1 MILLSILMIALI
13 LAAAAILVRLIFR
26 PNWAWLDQLI
36 FFVLAFALILGTVCG
51 CMKRD
56 YGREARNLAAEFE
69 EITLYHET
77 VSLSSNEYV
86 RFNFYERV
94 REYNKAYLDTV
105 KESENMFYG
114 ALYPKN
120 WAEGLTTI
128 EFMLRENVYAE
139 DQPIG

>member
-1 MILLSILMIALI
+1 MIFLSALMISLI
-13 LAAAAILVRLIFR
+13 LVAAAILVRLIFR
-26 PNWAWLDQLI
+26 PNWAWLDQTI
-36 FFVLAFALILGTVCG
+36 FFVLMFSIILGTACG

-56 YGREARNLAAEFE
+56 FYREARDLIAEFE
-69 EITLYHET
+69 DITLYHET

-94 REYNKAYLDTV
+94 REYNKAYFDTV
-105 KESENMFYG
+105 KESENIFYG

-128 EFMLRENVYAE
+128 EFYLRTGAENYA
-139 DQPIG
+139 G

>member
-1 MILLSILMIALI
+1 MILVSVLMIALI
-13 LAAAAILVRLIFR
+13 LVAAAILVRLIFR
-26 PNWAWLDQLI
+26 PNWVWFDQTI
-36 FFVLAFALILGTVCG
+36 FLVLCFVVILGTVCG

-56 YGREARNLAAEFE
+56 FGREARDLAAEFE
-69 EITLYHET
+69 DITLYHET

-105 KESENMFYG
+105 KESENIFYG

-120 WAEGLTTI
+120 WAEGLNTI
-128 EFMLRENVYAE
+128 EFMLRENVYDE
-139 DQPIG
+139 VQPIG